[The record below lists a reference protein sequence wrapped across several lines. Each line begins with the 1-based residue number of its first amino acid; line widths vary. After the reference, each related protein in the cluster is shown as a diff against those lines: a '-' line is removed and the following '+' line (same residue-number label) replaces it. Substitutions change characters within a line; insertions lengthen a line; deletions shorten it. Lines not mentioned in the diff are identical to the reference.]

1 LQYDSALGFSG
12 SSRAKYD
19 TIMSGRY
26 DDDSACSVVC
36 YLFVNI
42 SPLVYDLCEVRR
54 TYCGV
59 PNAVLG
65 YVSMSEGTHIKV
77 AKLSGECVTGKILG
91 IQERTK
97 LVIVRIHR
105 GRLKRIDLL
114 LNLV

>member
-1 LQYDSALGFSG
+1 
-12 SSRAKYD
+12 
-19 TIMSGRY
+19 
-26 DDDSACSVVC
+26 
-36 YLFVNI
+36 
-42 SPLVYDLCEVRR
+42 
-54 TYCGV
+54 
-59 PNAVLG
+59 
-65 YVSMSEGTHIKV
+65 MSEGTHIKV